1 MEDNRI
7 MSDFQD
13 FLDEN
18 LDSVHIDVNDR
29 DVFQIEEYDIFDEIS
44 KDIWRIRRENKL
56 TQKELANRSGL
67 TQAKISN
74 FEKGGSKPTIDSLK
88 KIADATNRRL
98 VVRFAEQEV
107 E

>member
-1 MEDNRI
+1 

-18 LDSVHIDVNDR
+18 LDSVHIDVRDR
-29 DVFQIEEYDIFDEIS
+29 DVFQVEEYDIFAEIS
-44 KDIWRIRRENKL
+44 DDIRRIRRENKL
-56 TQKELANRSGL
+56 TQKELAYRSGL

-74 FEKGGSKPTIDSLK
+74 FEKRISKPTIDSLK